1 MLTTSQ
7 MTAWA
12 SGHAVLLAAAAAAAL
27 AVLVLVRRIARA
39 ARAGGRDRA
48 ISGLINVAALLATS
62 VQASGMWKFF
72 GATMGLPV
80 GFRVVLFSF
89 MEIALLACGLRARA
103 NVEEGG
109 DAGIDGVLV
118 WALALASGVM
128 SSTDAASF
136 PEALMRVLV
145 SVVVAALWTRDLM
158 AAKKMARAAG
168 GKRRSGPVRWRI
180 TPERVFVFLR
190 LADAVDTDVSTV
202 EAGRRV
208 ARYLKATDRLA
219 RPTLLRLLT
228 LAGPRAYRG
237 RMKLIGDA
245 LRHGDPTQV
254 HERLSKAAFA
264 DAMTRLGIAP
274 ETQDE
279 SSETES
285 EQTPEPS
292 QTAELI
298 TPRDSEFAEVI
309 ASLPPVPVE
318 SANGRKRVAA
328 ASRPARRQA
337 SVTARV
343 GVDRDSVAQAY
354 RESVE
359 QGDPLS
365 SRALACRFEVSQSTA
380 ARIIADVRAEDP
392 AA

>member
-1 MLTTSQ
+1 MPTTSQ
-7 MTAWA
+7 VTTWA
-12 SGHAVLLAAAAAAAL
+12 STHSALLVAAAAAAVMVLAL
-27 AVLVLVRRIARA
+27 VVRAARA
-39 ARAGGRDRA
+39 ARAGGRDKA

-72 GATMGLPV
+72 GTTMGLPV
-80 GFRVVLFSF
+80 GFRIVLFSF

-109 DAGIDGVLV
+109 DAGIDGILV

-128 SSTDAASF
+128 SSTDARTAQ
-136 PEALMRVLV
+136 EALMRVLV

-158 AAKKMARAAG
+158 AAKKAARAVG

-180 TPERVFVFLR
+180 TPERIAVWLR

-219 RPTLLRLLT
+219 RPTFLRMLT

-237 RMKLIGDA
+237 RMRLISDA

-254 HERLSKAAFA
+254 HERLSAAAFA

-274 ETQDE
+274 ATQAGE
-279 SSETES
+279 SAPE
-285 EQTPEPS
+285 PEPS
-292 QTAELI
+292 QDAELL

-309 ASLPPVPVE
+309 ASLPPV
-318 SANGRKRVAA
+318 NGKPRRVAA
-328 ASRPARRQA
+328 AASPARRQA
-337 SVTARV
+337 AVTARV
-343 GVDRDSVAQAY
+343 GVDRDSAKRIY
-354 RESVE
+354 RESLDSAE
-359 QGDPLS
+359 PLS
-365 SRALACRFEVSQSTA
+365 SRALACRTGLSQSTA
-380 ARIIADVRAEDP
+380 NRVIAEVRAEQEET